1 MTRSRLAMLTS
12 LLLGFFCL
20 LGGCS
25 SSGPAAVTSQE
36 AASASPAAPVSG
48 LVPRTSPPIAD
59 LPVPIGFEIVDA
71 ISRHYEAGASRYIDH
86 TYKGAADRFAVEAFY
101 KEQMPRNGWTGVQF
115 RLVRGRMVLEF
126 RKKMELATVEI
137 ASQDKWAVG
146 RVTEITL
153 TLAPAAGSGPSTGQ

>member
-1 MTRSRLAMLTS
+1 MNRSRLAIL
-12 LLLGFFCL
+12 LPPLLGFLCL

-25 SSGPAAVTSQE
+25 SSGSTAVSSE
-36 AASASPAAPVSG
+36 AASSASPASPVSG

-71 ISRHYEAGASRYIDH
+71 ISRHYQAGAIRFIDH
-86 TYKGAADRFAVEAFY
+86 TYKGSADRFAAEAFY
-101 KEQMPRNGWTGVQF
+101 KEQMPRNGWAAVQS

-126 RKKMELATVEI
+126 RKGAELATVEI

-153 TLAPAAGSGPSTGQ
+153 SLAPGAGSGPSTGQ